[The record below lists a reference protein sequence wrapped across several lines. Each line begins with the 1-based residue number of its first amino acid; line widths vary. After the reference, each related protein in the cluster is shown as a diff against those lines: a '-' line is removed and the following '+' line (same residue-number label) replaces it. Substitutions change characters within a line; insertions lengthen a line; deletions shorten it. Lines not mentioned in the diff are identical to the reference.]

1 MPTPARPAAAA
12 KLIGMQQASV
22 ASALSTALADAAAV
36 FVPGMI
42 GVMLSVGIA
51 VRLKKRE

>member
-1 MPTPARPAAAA
+1 
-12 KLIGMQQASV
+12 MQQASV

>member
-1 MPTPARPAAAA
+1 
-12 KLIGMQQASV
+12 MQQTRV

-36 FVPGMI
+36 FVPSMF
-42 GVMLSVGIA
+42 GVMLSVAIA